1 MKFLLGLV
9 EEQKNFVQPVQNDD
23 RNHLSWKCFKKDI
36 LRETMSLHLSE
47 IGKKSETIMGTPGFG
62 ACYCFTL
69 ILPPVIGKVIMT
81 ALVVLGYT

>member
-1 MKFLLGLV
+1 
-9 EEQKNFVQPVQNDD
+9 
-23 RNHLSWKCFKKDI
+23 
-36 LRETMSLHLSE
+36 MSLHLSE
-47 IGKKSETIMGTPGFG
+47 IGKKSETIMGKPGFG